1 MKAIFTQLLT
11 GRDGVTHD
19 VVRWLAVLSI
29 IVGLALAVYVVVWK
43 GQPFSLQ
50 DFGLGIG
57 AMFLSVGGAL
67 KLKAD
72 TEPSESAYVATQ
84 TTTVTEKSP

>member
-11 GRDGVTHD
+11 GRDGATHD

>member
-1 MKAIFTQLLT
+1 MKAILQQLLT
-11 GRDGVTHD
+11 GRDGMTHD

-29 IVGLALAVYVVVWK
+29 VVGLGLAVYVVVLR

-57 AMFLSVGGAL
+57 AVFLSVGGAL
-67 KLKAD
+67 KLKAE
-72 TEPSESAYVATQ
+72 TEPT
-84 TTTVTEKSP
+84 